1 MHILPPYAD
10 DTRAVRALTRVAQ
23 RLIPRTESTTEDGG
37 DATYVF
43 AATHVAH
50 VIHILQVLSGTLACF
65 DASIVEEDAT
75 LDWDVLLPA
84 CLRHNDNEEPQGAAW
99 PSTIC
104 AAVHTVNERH
114 KDASAATRLHCVAL
128 RLQMTTLAGL
138 ARRLCEHLAARQ
150 YAHLRAQ
157 LLTLAGTPEYS
168 TLHAYPGAAA
178 HGSDDHQTEVVLA
191 MSSPTTTAAARNPFG
206 ATEKDVRDEALTDD
220 VPVARAYHVRVFAG
234 PLWSLVPESQQAYI
248 GVLRDIR
255 DRDGDDVAAAVQAAA
270 EAAAATTYAQLLP
283 AGSHGDGERDANH
296 VALLRLSYL
305 LDDFR
310 AFVHPEELMEKL
322 DASMGK
328 PMTASGEPLAE

>member
-128 RLQMTTLAGL
+128 
-138 ARRLCEHLAARQ
+138 
-150 YAHLRAQ
+150 
-157 LLTLAGTPEYS
+157 LL
-168 TLHAYPGAAA
+168 
-178 HGSDDHQTEVVLA
+178 
-191 MSSPTTTAAARNPFG
+191 
-206 ATEKDVRDEALTDD
+206 
-220 VPVARAYHVRVFAG
+220 
-234 PLWSLVPESQQAYI
+234 
-248 GVLRDIR
+248 
-255 DRDGDDVAAAVQAAA
+255 
-270 EAAAATTYAQLLP
+270 
-283 AGSHGDGERDANH
+283 
-296 VALLRLSYL
+296 LSYL